1 MFTLISYDVYE
12 VEIMKKLLLLM
23 LLITAIAYYSNNA
36 IEITECSLTSS
47 KWPEALDGYRI
58 VHLSD
63 LHNKSFSKNQMRLLE
78 KIRSLNP
85 DLILMTGDLI
95 DRRHYAKEPAV
106 LLMQGCIDIAPTA
119 YVTGNHEIWHGSS
132 SALMSEL
139 DSMGVIVLNK

>member
-1 MFTLISYDVYE
+1 MV
-12 VEIMKKLLLLM
+12 
-23 LLITAIAYYSNNA
+23 
-36 IEITECSLTSS
+36 
-47 KWPEALDGYRI
+47 LDLKQIKEGA
-58 VHLSD
+58 
-63 LHNKSFSKNQMRLLE
+63 
-78 KIRSLNP
+78 NP

-139 DSMGVIVLNK
+139 DSMGVIVLNNEAISVSDSNGSFVLTGVADRADFMGQYDYESEPVKNDIRLGLIQSHSKCIDHYRVGRSGPKFV